1 MSPSTSLNE
10 SAPKPAHAAMKMKSR
25 ESRLVLPPKAAAHA
39 EDHRKEKAKP
49 LRLMLAG
56 GGAGA
61 VAKTCVAP
69 LERIKMLMQV
79 FGMTNPSSAKT
90 PTILRTAKT
99 IWKQEGVAGFWTAS

>member
-1 MSPSTSLNE
+1 MSRATTLNE
-10 SAPKPAHAAMKMKSR
+10 SGADHAHTEVKMKSR

-39 EDHRKEKAKP
+39 LDHRKEKAKP

-90 PTILRTAKT
+90 PTILRTAQA
-99 IWKQEGVAGFWTAS
+99 IWKQGNTLN